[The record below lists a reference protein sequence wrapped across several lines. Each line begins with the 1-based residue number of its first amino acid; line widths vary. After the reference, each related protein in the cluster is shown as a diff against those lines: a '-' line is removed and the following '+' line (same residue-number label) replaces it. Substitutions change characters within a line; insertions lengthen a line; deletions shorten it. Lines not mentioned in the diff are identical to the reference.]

1 MADAER
7 GFQSDGAFGK
17 ESECAAHLAGRNQ
30 RGQDLPQDNAAQV
43 GPIHG
48 DRQVIGM
55 EKEKAAPVVTHGKRQ
70 AKVPNLI
77 LSFSDV
83 VCKYIASGMLG
94 VAIAFPLG
102 LMGRVLFAALAV
114 WLGVITEC

>member
-1 MADAER
+1 
-7 GFQSDGAFGK
+7 
-17 ESECAAHLAGRNQ
+17 
-30 RGQDLPQDNAAQV
+30 
-43 GPIHG
+43 
-48 DRQVIGM
+48 M

-94 VAIAFPLG
+94 VAITFPLG

>member
-1 MADAER
+1 
-7 GFQSDGAFGK
+7 
-17 ESECAAHLAGRNQ
+17 
-30 RGQDLPQDNAAQV
+30 
-43 GPIHG
+43 
-48 DRQVIGM
+48 M
-55 EKEKAAPVVTHGKRQ
+55 EKEKAASVVTHGKRQ
-70 AKVPNLI
+70 AKEPNLI

-83 VCKYIASGMLG
+83 VCKYIASGLIG

>member
-1 MADAER
+1 
-7 GFQSDGAFGK
+7 
-17 ESECAAHLAGRNQ
+17 
-30 RGQDLPQDNAAQV
+30 
-43 GPIHG
+43 
-48 DRQVIGM
+48 M

-102 LMGRVLFAALAV
+102 LIGRVLFAALAV